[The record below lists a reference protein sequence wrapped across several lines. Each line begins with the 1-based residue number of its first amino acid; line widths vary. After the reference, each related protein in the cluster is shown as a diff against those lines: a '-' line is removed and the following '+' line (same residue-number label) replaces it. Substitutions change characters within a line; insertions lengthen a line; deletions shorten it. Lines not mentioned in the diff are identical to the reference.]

1 CVFKQKPQNK
11 LYSIR
16 GYPLW
21 PRLAM
26 PLNDRLLPQIFQ
38 TKPKA
43 KPQTTPT
50 PKPVQLPSFSG
61 QCRAVIFNQAYNQEV
76 NCCLEIRDY
85 ERFLDRCGFIV
96 NYVPSTDFSDIKN
109 GIEDVAKDAKQ
120 LVVVVLLESD
130 EPADLDEIV
139 KLLLAANDSTQKLL
153 IFCRISN
160 TDAEEKADCVKL
172 MRPDECRG
180 KLRNMV
186 LMSITV
192 KMRDEV
198 RTFLQLLADLKKRKW
213 HSRGLGEL
221 IQYEIESEV
230 FDKFRLKTQ
239 NGLTGEFI
247 QPRLPVKMLKD
258 REEFA
263 RIIGDGSHLKQ
274 LDAETVERLKIDP
287 NPIDDLVYYI
297 GNRATKKALI
307 IHNVS
312 FVLPTSNRPESYMD
326 FKNLRHVLT
335 LMQFSVTEMVNLTAE
350 QMREA
355 VRNFANDDS
364 HGDACVLAIMSHG
377 SLGII
382 CGTDYRR
389 GEKLGIVEEFE
400 ILQLM
405 SRGAGVRAK
414 PRLVLI
420 QACRIDLSEAVA
432 GKLAA
437 NSERVCAMMTE
448 MAIQVGIHQGNPAS
462 GSEPPPEQSGLIVAH
477 STSPGDFAFRSS
489 YGSRFILALCATFY
503 EFAHK
508 EDLVSMLTRIN
519 FAMVR
524 GFKQPELN
532 GEVLSLQ
539 LPCWTVQTH
548 KKFFL
553 VSTQSLFEGPAE
565 AMADRVDQQQPKS
578 SRIPLS
584 GEVSENHL

>member
-1 CVFKQKPQNK
+1 MLSAMAEACDAPRRSTAPTNIPNQSEDEVEQN
-11 LYSIR
+11 SR
-16 GYPLW
+16 
-21 PRLAM
+21 
-26 PLNDRLLPQIFQ
+26 
-38 TKPKA
+38 
-43 KPQTTPT
+43 PQTTPT

-76 NCCLEIRDY
+76 NCCLEVRDY

-109 GIEDVAKDAKQ
+109 GIEGVAKDAKQ

-274 LDAETVERLKIDP
+274 LDAETVERLKTDP

-312 FVLPTSNRPESYMD
+312 FVLPTLNRPESYMD

-355 VRNFANDDS
+355 VRNFANDES

-405 SRGAGVRAK
+405 SRGAGVWAK

-420 QACRIDLSEAVA
+420 QACRIDSSEAE
-432 GKLAA
+432 KLAA

-584 GEVSENHL
+584 GEVSENQL